1 MAHEHL
7 DDFTARL
14 AARARLTSDLD
25 DFTARLAARARLTS
39 HCGTI

>member
-7 DDFTARL
+7 DHFTARL
-14 AARARLTSDLD
+14 AATRLPSDLD

-39 HCGTI
+39 HGGTI